1 MSSTGS
7 VRLFEI
13 ARARLKSAR
22 ALLELAEF
30 ESKVLAIVDG
40 ATRGECTPAEAESAL
55 SGHLDARDALIKSM
69 RAFDDEWVALA
80 KSAELTEGDVAPLR
94 AINAEMKSVLDAVG
108 VRDKAFV
115 RELKS
120 RQRDASDGVKRAEA
134 GATAQRAYSPAQDTM
149 QPRFTDKAG

>member
-1 MSSTGS
+1 MSSPGS

-13 ARARLKSAR
+13 ARARLKSAK

-30 ESKVLAIVDG
+30 ESKVLAVVDS

-55 SGHLDARDALIKSM
+55 NGHLDARDALIKAM

-80 KSAELTEGDVAPLR
+80 KNAELTDDDVAPLR

-120 RQRDASDGVKRAEA
+120 RRRDAGDGVKRAEA
-134 GATAQRAYSPAQDTM
+134 GVTAQRAYSPAQGTM
-149 QPRFTDKAG
+149 QPRFTDRAG